1 MHVVP
6 PHFLVD
12 YFSGA
17 FSRSGR
23 GHFCRLFQGFL
34 SLFSSL
40 PDTDFYIYT
49 LLFHLKYHFCY
60 NVSFNFLLAVDIG
73 CLDSTC
79 VKMLHWISV
88 HEFPAVVIRLA
99 GIRVT
104 FFFYYKIY
112 FFTWSYLIERTTFE
126 MMITRDAVSKFFLP
140 WTVSNRG
147 ILQREMMTTERI
159 YECPPARC
167 SPGFIAGDFGGWS
180 VRGYM
185 VSCFWSLFFQNRWI
199 WHSCRPTNEH
209 VWIDFPKNKQWVLA
223 LCLHFI
229 QRALRVG
236 LIRRGRRVDVF
247 AHMYM
252 TCTWVCIVMQDNDDE
267 SKFLSST
274 LCQ

>member
-12 YFSGA
+12 HFSGA
-17 FSRSGR
+17 FSRSGH
-23 GHFCRLFQGFL
+23 GLFCRLFLGFL

-49 LLFHLKYHFCY
+49 LLFHLKYHFWY
-60 NVSFNFLLAVDIG
+60 NVSFNILLAVDIG

-99 GIRVT
+99 GIHVT
-104 FFFYYKIY
+104 FFFVLQNLLFHMIL
-112 FFTWSYLIERTTFE
+112 FDRTYNVRNDDNSRCCE
-126 MMITRDAVSKFFLP
+126 QFFLP

-159 YECPPARC
+159 YECLPARC

-180 VRGYM
+180 VRGYT
-185 VSCFWSLFFQNRWI
+185 VSLF
-199 WHSCRPTNEH
+199 
-209 VWIDFPKNKQWVLA
+209 
-223 LCLHFI
+223 
-229 QRALRVG
+229 
-236 LIRRGRRVDVF
+236 LIPILQTSIVF
-247 AHMYM
+247 TFM
-252 TCTWVCIVMQDNDDE
+252 
-267 SKFLSST
+267 
-274 LCQ
+274 